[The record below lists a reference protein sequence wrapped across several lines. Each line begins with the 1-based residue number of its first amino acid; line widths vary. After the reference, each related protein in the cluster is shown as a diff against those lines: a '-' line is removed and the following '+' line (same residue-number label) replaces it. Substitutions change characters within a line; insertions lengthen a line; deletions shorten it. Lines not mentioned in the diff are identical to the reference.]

1 MGFMIALFTIAF
13 SCEQLLSFWK
23 KGSQRKPRQMGTKN
37 PPFFKGLFGQ
47 VPKCILVH
55 FLLCFHVLF
64 HLFYDSIRTKNEK
77 HVLLLFCHDRHENK
91 YLPIRDNYYFIVSIW
106 NRVTTVYFYHLLK
119 NWKSFKIPVR
129 WRLLSNE
136 KHLNFRAKNQKV

>member
-1 MGFMIALFTIAF
+1 M
-13 SCEQLLSFWK
+13 SNSFHSEK
-23 KGSQRKPRQMGTKN
+23 KVAKENQDKWGQKIH
-37 PPFFKGLFGQ
+37 PFFKGLFGQ

-106 NRVTTVYFYHLLK
+106 NRVTTDSFYHLLK
-119 NWKSFKIPVR
+119 NCKSFKIPVR
-129 WRLLSNE
+129 WRLLSNQ
-136 KHLNFRAKNQKV
+136 NI